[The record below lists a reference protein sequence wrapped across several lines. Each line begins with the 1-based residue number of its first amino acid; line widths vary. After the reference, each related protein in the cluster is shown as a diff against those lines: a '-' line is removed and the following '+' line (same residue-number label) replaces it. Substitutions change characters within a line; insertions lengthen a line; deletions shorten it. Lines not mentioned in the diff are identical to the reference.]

1 MSFISRILGLSPDP
15 REELRPLWHR
25 IIEIAREEGWYAK
38 HGASDTLQGRFDMI
52 TAVHSLMLL
61 RMEKSSELVTPSVML
76 TELFVEDMD
85 GQMREAGVGDV
96 VVGKHIGK
104 QMAVLGGRL
113 GALRDALSYPDDVK
127 LTAAV
132 DRNLTLIEGADSS
145 AMAAALR
152 ALWNALL
159 VIGDD
164 AVLAGDIPR

>member
-1 MSFISRILGLSPDP
+1 MSFISRILGLGPDP

-25 IIEIAREEGWYAK
+25 IIEIAREEDWYAK
-38 HGASDTLQGRFDMI
+38 HGASDTLEGRFDMI

-61 RMEKSSELVTPSVML
+61 RMEKSPELVTPSVML

-113 GALRDALSYPDDVK
+113 GALRDALPNADNAK

-132 DRNLTLIEGADSS
+132 ERNLTLVEGADP
-145 AMAAALR
+145 ANMASVLR
-152 ALWNALL
+152 ALWDQL
-159 VIGDD
+159 GDLTD
-164 AVLAGDIPR
+164 EAIKVGDVPR